1 MCKGNKWCLWLA
13 SHVCN
18 YFCIYFVYILY
29 LFHICFL
36 FILYLFCV
44 HFIRIF
50 YLFVLFLGRNK
61 KLKQQA
67 LALQQ
72 EIKILSQLDHPNI
85 IKYLGTE
92 YSNKTMRIFLEL
104 ANEGS
109 VKDALTEFGKL
120 RFDIIFLSRFYFI
133 CFSRFYFFFF
143 PRFLSLLLSFLLS
156 LFLTPLTPSYP
167 PWPRLGP
174 LAEPLIRRYAIDIVS
189 GLAFLHS
196 KRYIHRD
203 IKPTNLLISNGESD
217 F

>member
-1 MCKGNKWCLWLA
+1 MFKGCKLCLLLIFVFI
-13 SHVCN
+13 SYIFYIRFVFIYICFKFIF
-18 YFCIYFVYILY
+18 YLYYIYFI
-29 LFHICFL
+29 
-36 FILYLFCV
+36 FILYLFCIYFTFTLYV
-44 HFIRIF
+44 FSIYF
-50 YLFVLFLGRNK
+50 YFLGRNK

-167 PWPRLGP
+167 P
-174 LAEPLIRRYAIDIVS
+174 
-189 GLAFLHS
+189 
-196 KRYIHRD
+196 
-203 IKPTNLLISNGESD
+203 
-217 F
+217 